1 MTKMQALN
9 QFFESFGLDAYQE
22 DSIYAADTALP
33 LPYITYDVVL
43 DNFYGGSRGCHMTVW
58 YRTTSLKPLE
68 DKQAEIAERLG
79 ISGKVIPV
87 DGGFLWIKRG
97 KPFATPMD
105 VPADKLAKR
114 IVINLEIEFETA
126 T

>member
-22 DSIYAADTALP
+22 DSIYAAGTALP
-33 LPYITYDVVL
+33 LPYITYNITL
-43 DNFYGGSRGCHMTVW
+43 DNLYGGSRGCHMTVW
-58 YRTTSLKPLE
+58 YRTASWKPLE
-68 DKQAEIAERLG
+68 DKQAEIAESIG

-87 DGGFLWIKRG
+87 DGGYIWIKRG
-97 KPFATPMD
+97 KPFAQPMGD
-105 VPADKLAKR
+105 PADKFVKR
-114 IVINLEIEFETA
+114 IVFNLEIEFETA